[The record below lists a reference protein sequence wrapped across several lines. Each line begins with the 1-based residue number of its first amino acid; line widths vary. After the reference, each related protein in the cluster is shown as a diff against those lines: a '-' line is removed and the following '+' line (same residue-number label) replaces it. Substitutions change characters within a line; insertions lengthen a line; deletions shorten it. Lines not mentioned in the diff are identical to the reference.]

1 MLLETHDL
9 GPARLNPLAGIARDP
24 SQSGLAG
31 SGPIRPLAMPLWLGA
46 ERPGVELGA
55 AALDQGLRERW
66 RARRIPALLDRLE
79 ATIAIPVPDP
89 ADAFDRL
96 HRRTL
101 EFVPEV
107 AAGCAALAE
116 SVAAAVSNG
125 ELALTLGGDHALT
138 IGSLAGAARAAANA
152 GDRVG
157 VLWFDT
163 HGDLNTP
170 ATSPSGH
177 LHGMAIAAALGLDAP
192 ALGALGRFGPSV
204 RPEDVCLLGGR
215 DLDPAERDRI
225 ADLGIWTLTME
236 EWTDAGIVSGVGAA
250 LDHLAARRVAHVHVS
265 FDLDVLD
272 PTALPG
278 TGTAVPGG
286 LTVREASQVLRRLRA
301 WPGPIRSVDWVELNP
316 LLDPSGRSTETA
328 VALLGT
334 LLGETAR

>member
-9 GPARLNPLAGIARDP
+9 GTACRQPRAAFDLEPSANRLANL
-24 SQSGLAG
+24 
-31 SGPIRPLAMPLWLGA
+31 GPIRPLTMPLWLGA
-46 ERPGVELGA
+46 ERPGVDLGA
-55 AALDQGLRERW
+55 AALDDGLRARW
-66 RARRIPALLDRLE
+66 RARRVPALLDRLE
-79 ATIAIPVPDP
+79 DTVTIPVPHP

-107 AAGCAALAE
+107 APGCAALAE
-116 SVAAAVSNG
+116 TVAAAVAAG
-125 ELALTLGGDHALT
+125 ALPLTLGGDHALT
-138 IGSLAGAARAAANA
+138 VGSLAGAAAA

-177 LHGMAIAAALGLDAP
+177 LHGMALAAALGLDAP
-192 ALGALGRFGPSV
+192 ALGALGRLGSSV
-204 RPEDVCLLGGR
+204 RPEDICLLGGR
-215 DLDPAERDRI
+215 DLDPDERDRI
-225 ADLGIWTLTME
+225 AELGLFALTME
-236 EWTDAGIVSGVGAA
+236 EWTDAGIVPGLDAA
-250 LDHLAARRVAHVHVS
+250 LDHMAARGVAHVHLS

-272 PTALPG
+272 PTAMPG
-278 TGTAVPGG
+278 TGTTVPGG

-301 WPGPIRSVDWVELNP
+301 WTGPIRSVDWVELNP